1 MPVSILRVVAVF
13 RYVKSAICRC
23 DQQRPDLSYASECEI
38 AGDQPTTL
46 TLNTLFFFFF
56 FFFFFFGGGG
66 VLFFVLLLLLFL
78 FYFQQTTF
86 FNYIFLIFPVK
97 GFDISCKLSPDN
109 LR

>member
-46 TLNTLFFFFF
+46 TLNTLFLGCCCFFFL
-56 FFFFFFGGGG
+56 
-66 VLFFVLLLLLFL
+66 LFFLFVCCFFVVVVFIL
-78 FYFQQTTF
+78 FSA
-86 FNYIFLIFPVK
+86 NDIF
-97 GFDISCKLSPDN
+97 
-109 LR
+109 